1 MEWILCSER
10 LPSDSK
16 EVIVTMKFGKLSHV
30 TTAFYRDG
38 KWQKYSLTGNGT
50 YQTKLVTAWMPFPE
64 PYMDSFERS
73 TANVS
78 G

>member
-10 LPSDSK
+10 LPSDLK
-16 EVIVTMKFGKLSHV
+16 EVIVTMKLGKLRHV

-38 KWQKYSLTGNGT
+38 KWQKYFAGNGT
-50 YQTKLVTAWMPFPE
+50 YQTRPVTAWMPLPE
-64 PYMDSFERS
+64 PYMDLFERS
-73 TANVS
+73 MANVS